1 MLSAIV
7 VFAVAFAAM
16 GLLLGFA
23 ATCIVEPE
31 REPQFRAGN
40 SMNSI
45 SVTIQE
51 SVSVTVERSDSG

>member
-7 VFAVAFAAM
+7 VFAVAFAAI

-23 ATCIVEPE
+23 ATYSVEPE

-40 SMNSI
+40 SVNST